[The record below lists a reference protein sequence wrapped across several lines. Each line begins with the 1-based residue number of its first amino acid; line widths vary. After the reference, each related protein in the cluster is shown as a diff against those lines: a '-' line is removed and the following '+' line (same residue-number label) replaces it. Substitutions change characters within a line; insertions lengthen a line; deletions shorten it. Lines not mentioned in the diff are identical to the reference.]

1 MCYLFQERITKSNS
15 YQVQN
20 LSIEPTPCY
29 MYVPVHVP
37 RQGAH
42 EEYKDLGGARK
53 GLIVRARSVHQSNE
67 A

>member
-1 MCYLFQERITKSNS
+1 M
-15 YQVQN
+15 